1 MTHAYEKVR
10 EENYFEDVLR
20 NMRSASGG
28 WTVRFGETGDGVRP
42 NYQIEKLAGEVTR
55 FHGRTHEEFHERPD
69 ASFDETRLSQPLTYA
84 DVYREIKRCL
94 RPR

>member
-1 MTHAYEKVR
+1 MTHAYEKVW

-28 WTVRFGETGDGVRP
+28 WTVRFGETGDGVWP
-42 NYQIEKLAGEVTR
+42 NYQIEKNTGEVTR
-55 FHGRTHEEFHERPD
+55 FHGRTHKEFHERPD
-69 ASFDETRLSQPLTYA
+69 VSFEELSKPLTYA
-84 DVYREIKRCL
+84 EVQREKKRCL